1 MNRKLFALI
10 FAGLC
15 AFPALLTGGDAPERT
30 ITVLWKNAPAEVSLQ
45 AENGR
50 IGSVRAVRGQATR
63 RKDALRFAP
72 GAEAAVACRID
83 SAQTQAG
90 PESTLIHVRAGSGSF
105 SFFLRDVG
113 SENPIYIP
121 AYGTIVLPGGDDR
134 SYDEAENDILS
145 RKNLT
150 KIQRIEREPETS
162 FASASARTRRSNVPI
177 WLGLSRDMRMFEI
190 AEELEDTYLDEKVI
204 KPMNSSSAVVL
215 PETSPTHIEYRYALG
230 RGVGVMDNIRRRLE
244 DGVLPIYHSEMTDDD
259 IVYRS
264 TSFVSLAGTPLN
276 ERTVRGTHYLISDR
290 HSAGRVFTD
299 EQSKQLEQ
307 VQRQDTAAKPLVAL
321 YIRTIAENTGSVP
334 RYAWFK
340 APRPSAAYRFDG
352 GRGYTGFSEN
362 RISCISKVDGKALH
376 EEETAILLQP
386 GQRIE
391 IDFLIPHE
399 PVSAETADALTR
411 ENFSDRQVECK
422 AYWQKKLDRAARIR
436 LPEKRIDEMLRAGL
450 LHLDLIT
457 FGTEPDGTLAANVGV
472 YSPIGTE
479 SAPIIQFY
487 ASMGLEQQAKRALN
501 YFLDTQQ
508 PDGNIENYNGYTVE
522 TGAALWS
529 VGEYFRYTR
538 DRAWIEQIRP
548 KLLKACDYL
557 MRWRAKSFDEKLRG
571 KGYGM
576 IDGKVA
582 DPEDPFHQFMLN
594 GYGYLGLSRMAETLG
609 AIDPACGDSL
619 RREAEA
625 WRQDVRESFFQ
636 SLARSPVVPLGDGTW
651 CPTAAPWAEAPGP
664 RLLFLKNEKFRSHG
678 TFTVPDGLLGPM
690 YLVFCE
696 VIEPDEPAARML
708 LDYHSE
714 LMFQENS
721 AFSQPYYSRHNWYQ
735 AKTDMVK
742 PFLSTYYHTVAPH
755 ADRQTYTFWEHMYKL
770 SAHKTHEEANFLME
784 TRWMLYMEDA
794 DTLHLFR
801 VAPRA
806 WFADGERIDLEGVRS
821 YFGRIDARVR
831 SHVGE
836 GYIEATVTC
845 DPERKPS
852 RLAVRLPHPQGKKP
866 VRVTGGRYDE
876 TTESVLIDDFDGE
889 ASIRLEY

>member
-1 MNRKLFALI
+1 
-10 FAGLC
+10 
-15 AFPALLTGGDAPERT
+15 
-30 ITVLWKNAPAEVSLQ
+30 
-45 AENGR
+45 
-50 IGSVRAVRGQATR
+50 
-63 RKDALRFAP
+63 
-72 GAEAAVACRID
+72 
-83 SAQTQAG
+83 
-90 PESTLIHVRAGSGSF
+90 
-105 SFFLRDVG
+105 
-113 SENPIYIP
+113 
-121 AYGTIVLPGGDDR
+121 
-134 SYDEAENDILS
+134 
-145 RKNLT
+145 
-150 KIQRIEREPETS
+150 
-162 FASASARTRRSNVPI
+162 
-177 WLGLSRDMRMFEI
+177 
-190 AEELEDTYLDEKVI
+190 
-204 KPMNSSSAVVL
+204 
-215 PETSPTHIEYRYALG
+215 
-230 RGVGVMDNIRRRLE
+230 
-244 DGVLPIYHSEMTDDD
+244 MTDDD

-422 AYWQKKLDRAARIR
+422 AYWQKKLGRAARIR

-625 WRQDVRESFFQ
+625 WRQDIRESFFQ
-636 SLARSPVVPLGDGTW
+636 SLAQSPVVPLGDGTW

-784 TRWMLYMEDA
+784 TRWVLYMEDA

-876 TTESVLIDDFDGE
+876 TTESVLIDDFNGE

>member
-1 MNRKLFALI
+1 M
-10 FAGLC
+10 
-15 AFPALLTGGDAPERT
+15 
-30 ITVLWKNAPAEVSLQ
+30 SL
-45 AENGR
+45 
-50 IGSVRAVRGQATR
+50 
-63 RKDALRFAP
+63 D
-72 GAEAAVACRID
+72 
-83 SAQTQAG
+83 
-90 PESTLIHVRAGSGSF
+90 
-105 SFFLRDVG
+105 
-113 SENPIYIP
+113 
-121 AYGTIVLPGGDDR
+121 
-134 SYDEAENDILS
+134 
-145 RKNLT
+145 
-150 KIQRIEREPETS
+150 
-162 FASASARTRRSNVPI
+162 
-177 WLGLSRDMRMFEI
+177 
-190 AEELEDTYLDEKVI
+190 
-204 KPMNSSSAVVL
+204 
-215 PETSPTHIEYRYALG
+215 
-230 RGVGVMDNIRRRLE
+230 
-244 DGVLPIYHSEMTDDD
+244 
-259 IVYRS
+259 
-264 TSFVSLAGTPLN
+264 GTPLN

-290 HSAGRVFTD
+290 HSGGRVFTD

-352 GRGYTGFSEN
+352 RRGYTGFSEN

-529 VGEYFRYTR
+529 IGEYFRYTR

-625 WRQDVRESFFQ
+625 WRQDIRESFFQ
-636 SLARSPVVPLGDGTW
+636 SLAQSPVVPLGDGTW

>member
-1 MNRKLFALI
+1 
-10 FAGLC
+10 
-15 AFPALLTGGDAPERT
+15 
-30 ITVLWKNAPAEVSLQ
+30 
-45 AENGR
+45 
-50 IGSVRAVRGQATR
+50 
-63 RKDALRFAP
+63 
-72 GAEAAVACRID
+72 
-83 SAQTQAG
+83 
-90 PESTLIHVRAGSGSF
+90 
-105 SFFLRDVG
+105 
-113 SENPIYIP
+113 
-121 AYGTIVLPGGDDR
+121 
-134 SYDEAENDILS
+134 
-145 RKNLT
+145 
-150 KIQRIEREPETS
+150 
-162 FASASARTRRSNVPI
+162 
-177 WLGLSRDMRMFEI
+177 
-190 AEELEDTYLDEKVI
+190 
-204 KPMNSSSAVVL
+204 
-215 PETSPTHIEYRYALG
+215 
-230 RGVGVMDNIRRRLE
+230 
-244 DGVLPIYHSEMTDDD
+244 MTDDD

-625 WRQDVRESFFQ
+625 WRQDIRESFFQ
-636 SLARSPVVPLGDGTW
+636 SLAQSPVVPLGDGTW

>member
-1 MNRKLFALI
+1 M
-10 FAGLC
+10 
-15 AFPALLTGGDAPERT
+15 
-30 ITVLWKNAPAEVSLQ
+30 
-45 AENGR
+45 
-50 IGSVRAVRGQATR
+50 
-63 RKDALRFAP
+63 
-72 GAEAAVACRID
+72 
-83 SAQTQAG
+83 
-90 PESTLIHVRAGSGSF
+90 
-105 SFFLRDVG
+105 
-113 SENPIYIP
+113 
-121 AYGTIVLPGGDDR
+121 
-134 SYDEAENDILS
+134 
-145 RKNLT
+145 
-150 KIQRIEREPETS
+150 
-162 FASASARTRRSNVPI
+162 
-177 WLGLSRDMRMFEI
+177 
-190 AEELEDTYLDEKVI
+190 
-204 KPMNSSSAVVL
+204 
-215 PETSPTHIEYRYALG
+215 
-230 RGVGVMDNIRRRLE
+230 
-244 DGVLPIYHSEMTDDD
+244 
-259 IVYRS
+259 
-264 TSFVSLAGTPLN
+264 SLAGTPLN

-422 AYWQKKLDRAARIR
+422 AYWQKKLGRAARIR

-625 WRQDVRESFFQ
+625 WRQDIRESFFQ
-636 SLARSPVVPLGDGTW
+636 SLAQSPVVPLGDGTW

-784 TRWMLYMEDA
+784 TRWVLYMEDA

-876 TTESVLIDDFDGE
+876 TTESVLIDDFNGE

>member
-1 MNRKLFALI
+1 
-10 FAGLC
+10 
-15 AFPALLTGGDAPERT
+15 
-30 ITVLWKNAPAEVSLQ
+30 
-45 AENGR
+45 
-50 IGSVRAVRGQATR
+50 
-63 RKDALRFAP
+63 
-72 GAEAAVACRID
+72 
-83 SAQTQAG
+83 
-90 PESTLIHVRAGSGSF
+90 
-105 SFFLRDVG
+105 
-113 SENPIYIP
+113 
-121 AYGTIVLPGGDDR
+121 
-134 SYDEAENDILS
+134 
-145 RKNLT
+145 
-150 KIQRIEREPETS
+150 
-162 FASASARTRRSNVPI
+162 
-177 WLGLSRDMRMFEI
+177 
-190 AEELEDTYLDEKVI
+190 
-204 KPMNSSSAVVL
+204 
-215 PETSPTHIEYRYALG
+215 
-230 RGVGVMDNIRRRLE
+230 MDNIRRRLE

-422 AYWQKKLDRAARIR
+422 AYWRKKLGRAARIR

-625 WRQDVRESFFQ
+625 WRQDIRESFFQ
-636 SLARSPVVPLGDGTW
+636 SLAQSPVVPLGDGTW

-784 TRWMLYMEDA
+784 TRWVLYMEDA

-876 TTESVLIDDFDGE
+876 TTESVLIDDFNGE